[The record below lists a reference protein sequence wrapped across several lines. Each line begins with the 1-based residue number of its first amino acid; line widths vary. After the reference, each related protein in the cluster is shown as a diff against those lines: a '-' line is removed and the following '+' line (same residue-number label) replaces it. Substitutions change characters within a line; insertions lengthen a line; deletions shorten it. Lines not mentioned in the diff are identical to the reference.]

1 MDPILTSLPESLLR
15 LVEDQLSNNDVS
27 PDEELLGHF
36 VGSGLT
42 EIQARQA
49 LSYRNQYLTYIYLD
63 GFTPIRK
70 AGEALRYNAHS
81 QQFEPI

>member
-1 MDPILTSLPESLLR
+1 MDPILTSLPDSLLR
-15 LVEDQLSNNDVS
+15 FVEVQLSNNEVS
-27 PDEELLGHF
+27 ADKELLRHF

-49 LSYRNQYLTYIYLD
+49 LSYRDQYLTHIYRD

-70 AGEALRYNAHS
+70 GTGALRYNAHS
-81 QQFEPI
+81 RQFEPA